1 IRYQLPQAPDFKG
14 GLELAERASAT
25 QVVVYSRLCLDATLS
40 FVECCPACWP
50 RRRSVRLPPL
60 TNANLHPNSLPR
72 PLPAN
77 DSAMRASRARTY
89 CWNSAPPGVPTPRD
103 TTS

>member
-77 DSAMRASRARTY
+77 DSPIRPSSPMSYSR
-89 CWNSAPPGVPTPRD
+89 NSGPPALPI
-103 TTS
+103 